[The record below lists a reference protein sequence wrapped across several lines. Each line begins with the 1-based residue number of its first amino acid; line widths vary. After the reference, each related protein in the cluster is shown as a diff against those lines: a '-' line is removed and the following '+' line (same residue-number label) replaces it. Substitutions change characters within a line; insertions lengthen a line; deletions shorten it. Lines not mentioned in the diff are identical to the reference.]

1 MTDDSDDD
9 HAVRNAKRADKW
21 MTRVEHPLPR
31 EKTVVVWTGV
41 SAWSAMTGRCD
52 VMTDGHIDPAD
63 MRIESWNDNV
73 DNSRL
78 RSVGGYSGRKIT
90 YILSSGKSVLQHMSE
105 QRIDLETP
113 SVQSKRFRK
122 RIFVSA
128 SNRMIYFQY
137 VQDVW
142 LRVLFIGWYE
152 LQTV

>member
-9 HAVRNAKRADKW
+9 HAVRNAKRGDKW
-21 MTRVEHPLPR
+21 MKKVEHPLPR
-31 EKTVVVWTGV
+31 EKTVVWTGASV
-41 SAWSAMTGRCD
+41 WSAMTGRCD
-52 VMTDGHIDPAD
+52 AMTDGHIDPAD

-128 SNRMIYFQY
+128 SNWIIYFQY

-142 LRVLFIGWYE
+142 LRMLFFGWHE